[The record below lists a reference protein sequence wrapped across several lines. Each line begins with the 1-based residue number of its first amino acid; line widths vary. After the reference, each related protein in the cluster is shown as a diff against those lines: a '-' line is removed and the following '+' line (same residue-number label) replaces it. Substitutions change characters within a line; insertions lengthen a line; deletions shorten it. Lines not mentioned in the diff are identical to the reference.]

1 MSFLDIVN
9 QEAGK
14 LKSSGNTDKVE
25 YPKTKHDRI
34 FAGKDNQIAVQ
45 ILPSADL
52 NGQFWKKIR
61 KLYLTTVSSQG
72 KEVKANF
79 TLDGDENPGSMLEQ
93 KYMEWVE
100 RDILPKGRYGIPT
113 PNEFYLVNAV
123 RLVQDAAG
131 NWTQE
136 RDTTGQLVVRVLEL
150 KPSAMQDILN
160 KIQNT
165 MYNISNTQL
174 AFLHPDK
181 SCVTQIEKPA
191 DNESP
196 KKYKFHVFPHL
207 LLPPLGQGWEQ
218 QLEDLEEQGTP
229 TERLVNGDKWVQAFI
244 DMMEG
249 RKPNQNQGQNAAPA
263 PTVNPYAAQQ
273 PNANPFAGQ
282 QPPATNPFAGQ
293 PAPADNPLAG
303 QVPQQNT
310 YGQPAPAPAAPQQP
324 NITMPTGMGEPT
336 PPPAQPQVNANPATP
351 PVQPQAAPAQPAQPT
366 GGLVSDPLPAD
377 FGTPAQTSAAPANEV
392 PLHSVETNSNGLLDV
407 NALLQQEV
415 GDLPTE

>member
-52 NGQFWKKIR
+52 HGQFWKKIR

-100 RDILPKGRYGIPT
+100 RDVLPKGRYGIPT

-282 QPPATNPFAGQ
+282 QPPAANPFA
-293 PAPADNPLAG
+293 
-303 QVPQQNT
+303 
-310 YGQPAPAPAAPQQP
+310 GQPAPAPAAPQQP